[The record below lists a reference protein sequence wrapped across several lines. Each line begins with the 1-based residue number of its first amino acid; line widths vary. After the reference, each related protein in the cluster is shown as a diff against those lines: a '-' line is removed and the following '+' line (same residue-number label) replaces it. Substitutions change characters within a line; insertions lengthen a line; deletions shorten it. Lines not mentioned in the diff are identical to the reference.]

1 MILTESPYY
10 KITPWDISAERYVLE
25 IYVWSGLK
33 ASVPVSAT
41 YEIENKN
48 PLGRSGDSKV
58 NISNYINDFL
68 TVGLESDSTT
78 NVIDSNSA
86 VWVKT
91 QVIDYISGV
100 AQEPRLVS
108 TDLAIKGY
116 GYGIEGENTTIPSN
130 NILAYGSSVNV
141 SYNSNFT
148 LPIKVSE
155 TVSVDITVISY
166 PNNEI
171 NKSFTIPSTTNSNE
185 LIKNVF
191 VKCSEC
197 TQDTSIQIDYDGVIY
212 ELILKEELRYNPIDI
227 WYLNKYG
234 QLYSLTFFKDK
245 TESLK
250 VESEQY
256 ESSVG
261 QPINGIHQFEKFN
274 TTGKSEFK
282 VKSGF
287 LKQTNNEI
295 FKQLFLSN
303 KLWQF
308 NGTTFIPLN
317 LKSSNIEYKTRQRD
331 RLISYEIDF
340 EYAFSEKNN
349 I

>member
-1 MILTESPYY
+1 MILTRSPYY
-10 KITPWDISAERYVLE
+10 KTIAWDVSAEKYILE
-25 IYVWSGLK
+25 IYVWKGLK
-33 ASVPVSAT
+33 ADVPVSPT

-48 PLGRSGDSKV
+48 PLARSGDSKV
-58 NISNYINDFL
+58 NISNLINDDL
-68 TVGLESDSTT
+68 TIGLESDTIT

-91 QVIDYISGV
+91 QVIDYINGV
-100 AQEPRLVS
+100 AQTPRLVT

-141 SYNSNFT
+141 SYDSNFT

-155 TVSVDITVISY
+155 VASVDVTVISY
-166 PNNEI
+166 PSNEI
-171 NKSFTIPSTTNSNE
+171 NKSFTISATTNSNE

-197 TQDTSIQIDYDGVIY
+197 INDTSIQIDYEGVIY

-250 VESEQY
+250 VENEMY
-256 ESSVG
+256 ESSNG
-261 QPINGIHQFEKFN
+261 QPINGIHQYERFN

-287 LKQTNNEI
+287 LKETNNEI

-303 KLWQF
+303 KIWQF

-317 LKSSNIEYKTRQRD
+317 LNSKSLEYKTRQRD

-340 EYAFSEKNN
+340 EYAFSELNN

>member
-1 MILTESPYY
+1 MILTKSPYY
-10 KITPWDISAERYVLE
+10 ITVPLDISAEKYILE

-33 ASVPVSAT
+33 ASVPASAT

-48 PLGRSGDSKV
+48 PLGRTGNDKV
-58 NISNYINDFL
+58 DISNYINDAL

-86 VWVKT
+86 IWVKT
-91 QVIDYISGV
+91 QVIDYISDV
-100 AQEPRLVS
+100 AQTPRLVS
-108 TDLAIKGY
+108 TDLAIKGF

-130 NILAYGSSVNV
+130 NILANGSSVNV
-141 SYNSNFT
+141 NRTSNFT

-155 TVSVDITVISY
+155 TVTTVVRVTSY

-171 NKSFTIPSTTNSNE
+171 SKAFPISATTNSDE

-191 VKCSEC
+191 VKCSE
-197 TQDTSIQIDYDGVIY
+197 TTFDTSIEIDVDDVIY
-212 ELILKEELRYNPIDI
+212 ELIIKDELRYTPIDI
-227 WYLNKYG
+227 WYHNKYG

-250 VESEQY
+250 VESENY

-261 QPINGIHQFEKFN
+261 QAINGVHQFEKFN
-274 TTGKSEFK
+274 TNGKTEFK
-282 VKSGF
+282 INSGW
-287 LKQTNNEI
+287 LKETNNEL
-295 FKQLFLSN
+295 FKQLFLSD
-303 KLWQF
+303 KVWHF
-308 NGTTFIPLN
+308 DGTTFIPLN
-317 LKSSNIEYKTRQRD
+317 LKSQSIEYKTRQRD
-331 RLISYEIDF
+331 RLINYEISF
-340 EYAFSEKNN
+340 EYAFYEVNN